1 MKREYPHSKLKRAV
15 SRRDFL
21 KIAGLFGLDVILGA
35 IVGWNY
41 IDNFEPNWVQVTSID
56 LKLPRLPEPFS
67 GFRLVQI
74 SDIHVG
80 YWMTP
85 ERFTSIKNMVKK
97 LSPDLVA
104 ITGDIILAYR
114 GMSNKQHL
122 LDEFSTVMKDLTDEY
137 STIAVLGNHDYR
149 YNYAAIQ
156 DSLGRSGVRVLKNS
170 VFSLGHNG
178 NYFHVAGVDDVDYG
192 HDDLSATLAAIPEEG
207 GSMLLVHEPDF
218 ADISAA
224 TGRFDLQ
231 ISGHSHG
238 GQVVLPFIGPLILPR
253 LARKYP
259 SGLYKVGDM
268 YQYTNRGVGMV
279 PPNIRL
285 NCRPEITLFTLET
298 V

>member
-1 MKREYPHSKLKRAV
+1 MKRQHPHSKLKRAV

-21 KIAGLFGLDVILGA
+21 RIVGLFGLDVILGA

-41 IDNFEPNWVQVTSID
+41 IDKFEPNWVQVTNIN

-85 ERFTSIKNMVKK
+85 DRFEKIKEMVKE

-114 GMSNKQHL
+114 GMSDKQNL
-122 LDEFSTVMKDLTDEY
+122 LDEFSTVLEDLTDEY
-137 STIAVLGNHDYR
+137 STVAVLGNHDYR
-149 YNYAAIQ
+149 YNFSAIQ
-156 DSLGRSGVRVLKNS
+156 DSLERSGVKVLKNS
-170 VFSLGHNG
+170 VFSLEHSGD
-178 NYFHVAGVDDVDYG
+178 YFHVAGVDDADKG
-192 HDDLSATLAAIPEEG
+192 HDDLGATLAALPEEG
-207 GSMLLVHEPDF
+207 GAMLLVHEPDF
-218 ADISAA
+218 ADVSAA

-238 GQVVLPFIGPLILPR
+238 GQVVLPLIGPLILPH
-253 LARKYP
+253 LAKKYP

-268 YQYTNRGVGMV
+268 YQYTNRGVGMSMPSV
-279 PPNIRL
+279 RF
-285 NCRPEITLFTLET
+285 NCRPEITVFTLESA
-298 V
+298 